1 MISYGTYKLLH
12 LFFILTLFSTLG
24 FAASSSPVVSK
35 KFAKIALGLVSF
47 LLFVA
52 GMGLI
57 ARLGFKHGEGFPL
70 WIYLKMGLWIF
81 LNFFLV
87 MIFKLK
93 NLKHKAFMALFIL
106 LTGWGAVWVVLNKP
120 I

>member
-1 MISYGTYKLLH
+1 MISYEIYKLLH

-24 FAASSSPVVSK
+24 FAASATPFMATK
-35 KFAKIALGLVSF
+35 LAKIAFGLVSF
-47 LLFVA
+47 LFFVS

-70 WIYLKMGLWIF
+70 WIYLKMGLWIS
-81 LNFFLV
+81 LNIFVVL
-87 MIFKLK
+87 IFKLK
-93 NLKHKAFMALFIL
+93 NLKHKAIMALFVL

-120 I
+120 V